1 MVSSQYRNR
10 QITSTKTG
18 LLAAE
23 GREKRGPGGSGTG
36 RAGLSEYGFSA
47 ILRVMKGVIVAAG
60 YGTRFLPVT
69 KTVPKEMLPLVT
81 RPSIDFIVEE
91 FVASGITEIL
101 FITSRRKKALEDY
114 FDREVELEGAFRAS
128 GDEKKL
134 AKIAPPRAQCYFVR
148 QTEMRGTGNALLLAR
163 SFVGKD
169 PFVVAYPDDLHFGEV
184 PLARQLIETW
194 EKTGC
199 TVLAT
204 LHDPPDI
211 NRYGII
217 SIAPDG
223 LHVTGIVEKPPVGT
237 EPSREASIGRFLY
250 TPDFL
255 DQLAADWKEHREGE
269 FFHTT
274 SVLALA
280 KKGRVVFRRV
290 DGRRLD
296 TGEPGGYLEA
306 VIRYAQSVPELRRE
320 LERILGHSVS

>member
-1 MVSSQYRNR
+1 MPSCAVND
-10 QITSTKTG
+10 
-18 LLAAE
+18 
-23 GREKRGPGGSGTG
+23 
-36 RAGLSEYGFSA
+36 AGLCA
-47 ILRVMKGVIVAAG
+47 ILTPMKGVIVTAG

-69 KTVPKEMLPLVT
+69 KTIPKEMLPLVT
-81 RPSIDFIVEE
+81 RPSIDFIVDE

-114 FDREVELEGAFRAS
+114 FDREMELEGVFRAA

-134 AKIAPPRAQCYFVR
+134 AMIAPPKATCYFVR
-148 QTEMRGTGNALLLAR
+148 QPEMRGTGHALMLAR
-163 SFVGKD
+163 SFVGSE
-169 PFVVAYPDDLHFGEV
+169 PFVAAYPDDLHFGEK

-211 NRYGII
+211 NRYGVI

-223 LHVTGIVEKPPVGT
+223 MHVTGIVEKPARGS

-255 DQLAADWKEHREGE
+255 DQLADEWKRHSKGE
-269 FFHTT
+269 FFHTPA
-274 SVLALA
+274 VLALA
-280 KKGRVVFRRV
+280 RKGRVVFKRV
-290 DGRRLD
+290 EGERLD
-296 TGEPGGYLEA
+296 TGEPAGYLEA
-306 VIRYAQSVPELRRE
+306 IIRYAQSVPALRAE
-320 LERILGHSVS
+320 LERILAKSR